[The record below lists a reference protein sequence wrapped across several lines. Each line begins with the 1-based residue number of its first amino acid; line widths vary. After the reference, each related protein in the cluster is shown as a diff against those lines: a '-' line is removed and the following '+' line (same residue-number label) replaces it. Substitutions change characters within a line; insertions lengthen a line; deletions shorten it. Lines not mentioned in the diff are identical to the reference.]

1 MSKCFSEPFCSPSPH
16 QAGDAI
22 HGTYFPHIDG
32 LRTFAVLA
40 VVLYHLQEGIC
51 PGGYTGVDIF
61 FVISGYLIGGGL
73 IRGLKEGTFSLT
85 SFYLRRIRRIM
96 PAYFCLIAVVLAF
109 GCVVLDC
116 DDLRTLGRTVRSSA
130 LFITNIYFSRTT
142 GDYFSP
148 AAEENPLL
156 NLWSL
161 SVEEQFY
168 LMIPL
173 TLWLLWKFR
182 EKAVKPVLWGALGLS
197 FFAAVCH
204 MGHLEHNKAFY
215 LLYCRAWELLAGC
228 LLALAPAAGQNRG
241 AGWLR
246 AAGWAGILLPFACYT
261 PSTPFPGYTAI
272 PSVAGAAL
280 LIRYGN
286 HGWSGRI
293 LRHPLSTGIGKIS
306 YSLYLVALAG
316 YRVLDVHLLR
326 RMRSLGLCGNVPSL
340 PSSGFPL
347 LEIRGN
353 SLQDDRL
360 MAKSPK
366 SVSGH
371 GSRVP
376 HAGTCRRMAQMDGRR
391 AGLLACSGQQHGIP

>member
-1 MSKCFSEPFCSPSPH
+1 MSKCFSETFCSPSPH
-16 QAGDAI
+16 QAGGAI

-51 PGGYTGVDIF
+51 PGGYAGVDIF

-73 IRGLKEGTFSLT
+73 IRSLKEGTFSVT

-96 PAYFCLIAVVLAF
+96 PAYFCLIAAVLAF

-130 LFITNIYFSRTT
+130 LFITNTYFSRTT

-228 LLALAPAAGQNRG
+228 LLALAPAAGPGR
-241 AGWLR
+241 R
-246 AAGWAGILLPFACYT
+246 MAAGGGMGRHPAPICLLYAFHSFSRIHGHPFRRGGGFAYPLREPWQIRAYPQAPAQHRHRQNLLLPV
-261 PSTPFPGYTAI
+261 P
-272 PSVAGAAL
+272 
-280 LIRYGN
+280 
-286 HGWSGRI
+286 
-293 LRHPLSTGIGKIS
+293 
-306 YSLYLVALAG
+306 VALAG
-316 YRVLDVHLLR
+316 YRVLDVHLFR